1 MNYAHIEDV
10 LEGLDDS
17 EPPESG
23 GERRKGTVSAILFD
37 RAGKTYKIL
46 KVEQEDGD
54 TVVWKGHIDLGED
67 GKIRKGDVIE
77 AVGQIEYHRGERQ
90 FKIDNILQYLPTSKG
105 GLVTWL
111 MSRLPDIGEKR
122 ASALVKAFP
131 GEHLFAT
138 IRDYPDQLTRVAGI
152 TEARAQKIHEVYMEY
167 AHEAQVVIELVDLN
181 LGWIK
186 VTRAVKI
193 LGVEEVKRVLRENP
207 YEFVDL
213 PGWSFNYVD
222 KWVRQDKNPYG
233 MQYDDPRRVVA
244 KFRDFLNVLANAGYW
259 DWDRDGGDC
268 YMDELGISNI
278 ARQMGWLPNPRPS
291 THSHKKDKNFWEP
304 PEGAVPRYT
313 PAEIA
318 ALLRESPHFAIHNDA
333 LLLSELDVAERT
345 VAEALRQR
353 AVDMPVQVLD
363 MPSRIKLDES
373 QVLAASALVQLP
385 VCCMTGGPGTGKT
398 TTLRTALDAMAA
410 RGETLALAS
419 FTGKA
424 ARRMGQATGRPAST
438 IHKLLEWTPSGF
450 RRNSDNPIEA
460 DVVVIDEASML
471 DIQMAANLIDALD
484 PHTRLLLVG
493 DSNQLPPVGP
503 GQPFTDILRARDQNN
518 GYVVPVYTLSTV
530 HRQAGQNWVID
541 NAPLIIANPPKP
553 LPSLEELDTEDGSFR
568 FYQASTTREIVALVL
583 RIYRRARE
591 RDEEQQLQVLTPM
604 RKPDPERH
612 RATAYEINTTAQK
625 ELNPR
630 SNSDDNRLYFDG
642 GFNEK
647 APRYRIFEGDK
658 VIFTRNT
665 PKLGLSNGDT
675 GIVVEVHMNNKKAE
689 ESYAKVRF
697 DGLENTDHPDG
708 IYTLIGEHFQY
719 VELAYAMTVHK
730 SQGSEW
736 QNVVFVADERQAR
749 MLKRQLF
756 YTAVT
761 RTSANL
767 RIFGT
772 VEGIRTAVNSK
783 MSNERWTLLTSR
795 LLNLPI

>member
-1 MNYAHIEDV
+1 MDYSNIEEV
-10 LEGLDDS
+10 LEGLDES
-17 EPPESG
+17 EPPSG
-23 GERRKGTVSAILFD
+23 GERRKGTISAILFD
-37 RAGKTYKIL
+37 RAGKTFKLL

-54 TVVWKGHIDLGED
+54 VVVWKGTIDLGED
-67 GKIRKGDVIE
+67 AQIRKGDVIE
-77 AVGQIEYHRGERQ
+77 AVGKTEYYRGEQQ
-90 FKIDNILQYLPTSKG
+90 FVVDNILQYLPTSRG

-111 MSRLPDIGEKR
+111 MARLPDIGEKR
-122 ASALVKAFP
+122 AAALAKAFP

-152 TEARAQKIHEVYMEY
+152 TEARAQKIHDVYMEY

-186 VTRAVKI
+186 VTRAVKL
-193 LGVEEVKRVLRENP
+193 LGIEEVKRILKENP
-207 YEFVDL
+207 YEFVDV
-213 PGWSFNYVD
+213 PGWSFGYID
-222 KWVRQDKNPYG
+222 KWVRQERNPYG

-244 KFRDFLNVLANAGYW
+244 KYRDFLNVLANAGYW

-268 YMDELGISNI
+268 YMDELGVSAI
-278 ARQMGWLPNPRPS
+278 ARQMGWLPSDRPNARPRR
-291 THSHKKDKNFWEP
+291 KDKNFWEP
-304 PEGAVPRYT
+304 PEGSVPRYT

-318 ALLRESPHFAIHNDA
+318 ALLRESPHFAIHNNA
-333 LLLSELDVAERT
+333 LLLSELDAAERL
-345 VAEALRQR
+345 VADILRKR
-353 AVDMPVQVLD
+353 AVDKPVQMLD
-363 MPSRIKLDES
+363 LPSRISLDES
-373 QVLAASALVQLP
+373 QKMAASALVQLP

-450 RRNSDNPIEA
+450 RRNGANPIEA

-471 DIQMAANLIDALD
+471 DIQMAANLLDALD

-503 GQPFTDILRARDQNN
+503 GQPFTDILRAHDSYGN
-518 GYVVPVYTLSTV
+518 YVVPVYRLTTV
-530 HRQAGQNWVID
+530 HRQAGENWVID
-541 NAPLIIANPPKP
+541 SAPLIIADPPKP
-553 LPSLEELDTEDGSFR
+553 LPSLKELNSADGSFR
-568 FYQASTTREIVALVL
+568 FYEAASTREVVALVL
-583 RIYRRARE
+583 RMYRTASE
-591 RDEEQQLQVLTPM
+591 RGEEQQLQVLTPM
-604 RKPDPERH
+604 RRPDPERH
-612 RATAYEINTTAQK
+612 RATAYEINTAVQK

-630 SNSDDNRLYFDG
+630 SLSDDKRLYFDG

-675 GIVVEVHMNNKKAE
+675 GVVVEVRMDNKKSE
-689 ESYAKVRF
+689 NSYAKVRF
-697 DGLENTDHPDG
+697 DGLEDTDHPDG
-708 IYTLIGEHFQY
+708 IYTLVGENFQH
-719 VELAYAMTVHK
+719 VDLAYAMTVHK

-736 QNVVFVADERQAR
+736 ANVVFVADERQSR

-761 RTSANL
+761 RTSRNL

-772 VEGIRTAVNSK
+772 VDGIRTAVNSK

-795 LLNLPI
+795 LLDVPI